1 MFEWIL
7 YLIASYIW
15 AWTGWGFWGK
25 EIVRDYVVV
34 LCTFDLFGMKG
45 VLSSAL
51 MVCSQGCQGTTAATL
66 YGHMIW
72 NGCSQRDPQHR
83 MGRAETTLIRSLL
96 QFCQWLYTS
105 GLSSSELSG
114 LCCNQDPDTH
124 STAYQSL
131 KEKSGMRIYCGSE
144 ATSHRIAHVTELLH
158 YGPAFPQAQHHGL
171 DGSQAHMSGSE
182 QRIQSGF
189 WENLLRFCCTGCST
203 NSHQQLC
210 RPCSVPGWCPCC
222 ERWHPHLFPGF
233 CPAPHLQAHP
243 EHQTS
248 RALTPLLPLTDFLLA
263 THACNSRQ
271 S

>member
-1 MFEWIL
+1 MLLCSVPLI
-7 YLIASYIW
+7 YLGWKVFW
-15 AWTGWGFWGK
+15 AVPSWYV
-25 EIVRDYVVV
+25 VRDAKALQQPPCMGTWYGM
-34 LCTFDLFGMKG
+34 DLARG
-45 VLSSAL
+45 
-51 MVCSQGCQGTTAATL
+51 
-66 YGHMIW
+66 I
-72 NGCSQRDPQHR
+72 PQHR

-210 RPCSVPGWCPCC
+210 RPCSVPGWCPCR